1 MPAAT
6 DRVTEK
12 PLLLAIA
19 HNEVLKRSFLPFCQ
33 QPEFPGER
41 VDYKAVKV
49 IPLRHPGKQ
58 FANAR
63 GLRHDRHHMTGA
75 TELRSPQLCACSPLD
90 RLDRKRFSDRTA
102 LRA

>member
-19 HNEVLKRSFLPFCQ
+19 YNEVLKRSFLPFCQ

-41 VDYKAVKV
+41 VGYEAVEV
-49 IPLRHPGKQ
+49 VPLRHSGKQ

-63 GLRHDRHHMTGA
+63 GLRHDRHRMTGA
-75 TELRSPQLCACSPLD
+75 ARSYAD
-90 RLDRKRFSDRTA
+90 RSSAPAVRRTA
-102 LRA
+102 LTTSNTE